1 MKFLVYGILIT
12 IFSFFT
18 GQAQVLKISVQ
29 IEMSHLPTDQQD
41 ELIDFPS
48 KIEQYYN
55 NYQWTDDEYETDIDC
70 NIHIIIETIQK
81 KTFEKIYRTQFLIS
95 SVSGENFYDKTW
107 EFPYESS
114 FPLNHIKGQFDPL
127 THFLDFYAYMVLAG
141 EMDTYGLLIGSPL
154 YDKALDIANQ
164 GVLSQ
169 YPRGWSTRADDLQKI
184 TNIRTRPLRE
194 VKPDFFEALYLMDQA
209 EYEKAYVS
217 AKKVLEGIS
226 RVFDKQPNNRY
237 LRMFFD
243 AHFRELAKLFV
254 GHNDDLQVLVDF
266 DSKHRDTYREF
277 LTE

>member
-12 IFSFFT
+12 IFSFFS
-18 GQAQVLKISVQ
+18 GQAQVLKVSVQ
-29 IEMSHLPTDQQD
+29 VEMSHLTTDQQD
-41 ELIDFPS
+41 DLIDFTS
-48 KIEQYYN
+48 KIEQYFN

-70 NIHIIIETIQK
+70 NIQIIIETVQK
-81 KTFEKIYRTQFLIS
+81 KTFEKIYKTQFLIS

-107 EFPYESS
+107 EFPYEAS
-114 FPLNHIKGQFDPL
+114 FPLYHIKGQFDPL
-127 THFLDFYAYMVLAG
+127 THFLDFYAFMVLAG
-141 EMDTYGLLIGSPL
+141 ELDTYGLLIGTPL

-194 VKPDFFEALYLMDQA
+194 VKPDFFEALYLMDQE
-209 EYEKAYVS
+209 EYDKAYTS
-217 AKKVLEGIS
+217 AKKVLDGIS
-226 RVFDKQPNNRY
+226 KVFDKQPNNRY

-243 AHFRELAKLFV
+243 AHFRELARLFV
-254 GHNDDLQVLVDF
+254 GHNDDLNVLVDF
-266 DSKHRDTYREF
+266 DSKHRETYREF